1 MKLNDLLKVFSP
13 NTYIILNKGEP
24 RKIKEWR
31 KDPMWPFFEDRVIEK
46 GTVEIFYDFNDMPK
60 GTLWIKII

>member
-1 MKLNDLLKVFSP
+1 MKLNDLIKVFST

-31 KDPMWPFFEDRVIEK
+31 KDPMWPFFEDRIVEK
-46 GTVEIFYDFNDMPK
+46 GTVEVFYDLNDMPK